1 MADTITKQ
9 IEQQEKEKKA
19 QIYQDNSTDA
29 ERTVYDK
36 LKKILIHFRDNIF
49 PEWFEVIKMDK
60 LYSKE
65 YEAWLKKHNMKY
77 KSAKIYP
84 LITSIH
90 DTFMAS
96 LYDNDL
102 RPKVFPM
109 EEVDPQIVDDTQ
121 LFFQW
126 GTEISETEQTNEII
140 RNEASLIWASYWM
153 PGYTTSIMKNEDGE
167 NVTTFIP
174 ALFPVSA
181 FEMFYSVWATDFYK
195 APEKFRR
202 RFIPF
207 DWLKDAFY
215 PIWEWK
221 DWMAEQLEK
230 KKTAIL
236 EAPMPLSKADFTK
249 IYDIDA
255 YSTTYLWYLWDGVPT
270 WMIYDDTFNIL
281 DSSSYCE
288 VVDLYIGD
296 KLMVMVN
303 GYFVYNW
310 DSPFKY
316 WEDFAIS
323 GREWPFIELTYEKGV
338 WCIPSWIWK
347 KVMWHQKQC
356 NALFNSIADAVYRH
370 LNPVLAAVQGAI
382 TDPTTGNSPTTIG
395 YDEWKVYSI
404 NPSYAWMNNA
414 ITKIDF
420 TDYNI
425 LSLAMNQF
433 ENIKAD
439 AYTICG
445 VNSYVLWW
453 EWKVERSRYWAEQ
466 RVAASK
472 ARLSP
477 MIKSIGRFYS
487 KLFYHW
493 LWLSK
498 QSWASVAYVQNEDEE
513 YVINLSELDHRMK
526 IVCSADIWVEETKA
540 SKTQWLLTLMQNTA
554 WFATNPIT
562 WLPDIDN
569 RAFLESITDY
579 AGLKWF
585 KAMTVDEQKQ
595 YIDES
600 YQIKD
605 YIQQKEME
613 AQQQTQ
619 QAQPQQEQ
627 MAQPTNWQPSDEELA
642 MMMQQAQWTN
652 PDQLPYTNS
661 SYPTQQIDDSQ
672 LDFILPQ

>member
-109 EEVDPQIVDDTQ
+109 EEVDPKIVDDTQ

-221 DWMAEQLEK
+221 GWMAEQLEK
-230 KKTAIL
+230 KKSAIL

-255 YSTTYLWYLWDGVPT
+255 YSATYLWYLWDGVPT
-270 WMIYDDTFNIL
+270 GMIYDDTFNIL

-338 WCIPSWIWK
+338 GCIPSWIWK

-613 AQQQTQ
+613 AQQQAQ

-661 SYPTQQIDDSQ
+661 SYPTQQVDESQ

>member
-1 MADTITKQ
+1 M
-9 IEQQEKEKKA
+9 
-19 QIYQDNSTDA
+19 
-29 ERTVYDK
+29 
-36 LKKILIHFRDNIF
+36 
-49 PEWFEVIKMDK
+49 
-60 LYSKE
+60 
-65 YEAWLKKHNMKY
+65 
-77 KSAKIYP
+77 
-84 LITSIH
+84 
-90 DTFMAS
+90 
-96 LYDNDL
+96 
-102 RPKVFPM
+102 
-109 EEVDPQIVDDTQ
+109 
-121 LFFQW
+121 
-126 GTEISETEQTNEII
+126 
-140 RNEASLIWASYWM
+140 
-153 PGYTTSIMKNEDGE
+153 
-167 NVTTFIP
+167 
-174 ALFPVSA
+174 
-181 FEMFYSVWATDFYK
+181 
-195 APEKFRR
+195 
-202 RFIPF
+202 
-207 DWLKDAFY
+207 
-215 PIWEWK
+215 
-221 DWMAEQLEK
+221 
-230 KKTAIL
+230 
-236 EAPMPLSKADFTK
+236 
-249 IYDIDA
+249 
-255 YSTTYLWYLWDGVPT
+255 
-270 WMIYDDTFNIL
+270 
-281 DSSSYCE
+281 
-288 VVDLYIGD
+288 
-296 KLMVMVN
+296 
-303 GYFVYNW
+303 
-310 DSPFKY
+310 
-316 WEDFAIS
+316 
-323 GREWPFIELTYEKGV
+323 TYEKGV
-338 WCIPSWIWK
+338 GCIPSWIWK

-613 AQQQTQ
+613 AQQQAQ

-627 MAQPTNWQPSDEELA
+627 MVQPTNWQPSDEELA

-661 SYPTQQIDDSQ
+661 SYPTEQVDESQ